1 VKDARGEI
9 IGHERKPT
17 VGVVEPLEHIVGMHL
32 DGTGIEPATPGHGPS
47 LWDTQSRLSEPMSIL
62 ADKVKVADTTN
73 NLVAE
78 FNIRNLQILNAF
90 VVLNSVFDGVRL
102 NIVVG

>member
-1 VKDARGEI
+1 MLAL
-9 IGHERKPT
+9 
-17 VGVVEPLEHIVGMHL
+17 GVVEPLEL
-32 DGTGIEPATPGHGPS
+32 DRRMNLDANRTRYATS
-47 LWDTQSRLSEPMSIL
+47 LWDTQSRLSEPVGIL
-62 ADKVKVADTTN
+62 ADKVELPIQTN